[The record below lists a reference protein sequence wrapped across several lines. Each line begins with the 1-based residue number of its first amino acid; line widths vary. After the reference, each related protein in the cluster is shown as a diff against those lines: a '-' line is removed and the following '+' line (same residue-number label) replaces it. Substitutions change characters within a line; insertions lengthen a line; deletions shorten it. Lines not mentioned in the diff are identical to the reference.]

1 MLDMYEI
8 SINIVTQFL
17 DKESIFFSF
26 TSFLGEGG
34 RERRGGVKMRVF
46 AACTVFVCFINL

>member
-34 RERRGGVKMRVF
+34 REG
-46 AACTVFVCFINL
+46 